1 MLPAMCGC
9 FVAILAMLSPRLA
22 IFALWGFTDRMSIAF
37 DSFWWP
43 FIGFFFLPWTTLAWA
58 VAYAPVRGVTGF
70 GWFIV
75 GLGFV
80 VDISTH
86 IGSAQALRE
95 RRTAAA

>member
-1 MLPAMCGC
+1 MCGC

-22 IFALWGFTDRMSIAF
+22 IFVLWGFTDRMSIAF
-37 DSFWWP
+37 DSFWWAL
-43 FIGFFFLPWTTLAWA
+43 IGFFFLPWTTLAWA

-70 GWFIV
+70 GWFVV

-86 IGSAQALRE
+86 IGSAQA
-95 RRTAAA
+95 RRQQQAAPA